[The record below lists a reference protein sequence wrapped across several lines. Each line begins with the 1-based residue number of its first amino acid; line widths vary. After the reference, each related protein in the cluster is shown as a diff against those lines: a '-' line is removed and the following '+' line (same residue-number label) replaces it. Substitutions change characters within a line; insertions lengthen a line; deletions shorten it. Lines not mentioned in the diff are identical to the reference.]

1 MAPLKTVLLKPP
13 VFDDEE
19 QTRIATLLHSLLL
32 GAMAAGFLYVIVA
45 IILYDSLLPILA
57 AALVIPA
64 WYGMLLLLHRGRLQQ
79 VRILSLVV
87 FWLAVTVMTVLY
99 GGLRGSAVVTYLIV
113 VLAAGLIL
121 GARAGSLFA
130 ALSLFS
136 VAAMLWAEAR
146 GLNPTPL
153 VEPTPLMLWAGL
165 TVNLILAA
173 LLVRLAASNISQALG
188 QARNHEQA
196 LTESNRGLEAEI
208 VERIR
213 VEEALRERE
222 GWLRAIIEGTHAL
235 LVQVDAEG
243 RLVYANDAVVRILG
257 LSAGSLRGTPYLDL
271 VHPEDRERVRRTFE
285 EDVLVDAQA
294 PSLEFRL
301 LSTEGRSVWVHVAAH
316 PLHRGGEV
324 IGQMAV
330 AVDISDRVAAE
341 QALRDFTRE
350 LQERNEELDAFAH
363 TVAHG
368 LQDPLSLVVG
378 FADVLQDECHSLPP
392 ELLRRRLGII
402 AESGLKMSKIID
414 NLLLLARVRQQEV
427 EVRPLN
433 MSAIVGEAWARLAHL
448 IEEQGAEISLPE
460 SFPLVRGYGPW
471 LEEVW
476 VNYLANA
483 IRYGGQPPRIE
494 IGAHRVGGGMVRFWI
509 RDSGRGISAEEQAR
523 LFVPF
528 SRLGSGLVRG
538 HGLGL
543 SIVHRIVHKLG
554 GDVGAESAGPG
565 EGSTFFFTLPEA

>member
-1 MAPLKTVLLKPP
+1 VQSLTEVILNPP

-19 QTRIATLLHSLLL
+19 QTRIASLVHTLLL
-32 GAMAAGFLYVIVA
+32 GAMAAGFVYFFVA
-45 IILYDSLLPILA
+45 MVVYDSLLPILA

-79 VRILSLVV
+79 VRVLSVSV
-87 FWLAVTVMTVLY
+87 FWLAVTVMTVSY
-99 GGLRGSAVVTYLIV
+99 GGLHGSAVVTYLV
-113 VLAAGLIL
+113 VVVAAGLIL
-121 GARAGSLFA
+121 GARAGSIFV
-130 ALSLFS
+130 ALSLLS
-136 VAAMLWAEAR
+136 ATAMLWAEAR
-146 GLNPTPL
+146 GLMPAAL
-153 VEPTPLMLWAGL
+153 VEPTPLILWAGL

-173 LLVRLAASNISQALG
+173 LLVRLAASNISQALA
-188 QARNHEQA
+188 QARNQEKA
-196 LTESNRGLEAEI
+196 LAESNRGLEAEI

-213 VEEALRERE
+213 AEEALRERE
-222 GWLRAIIEGTHAL
+222 GWLRAIIEGTHAM
-235 LVQVDAEG
+235 LVQVDAAG
-243 RLVYANDAVVRILG
+243 RLVYANDAVARTLG
-257 LSAGSLRGTPYLDL
+257 RSASSLRGMSYLDL
-271 VHPEDRERVRRTFE
+271 VHPEDREKVHRAFE
-285 EDVLVDAQA
+285 QDVPADAHP

-301 LSTEGRSVWVHVAAH
+301 LSANGQPLWVRVAAH
-316 PLHRGGEV
+316 PIHKGDDV
-324 IGQMAV
+324 VGQMAV
-330 AVDISDRVAAE
+330 AVDISDRVATE
-341 QALRDFTRE
+341 EALRDFAQE

-378 FADVLQDECHSLPP
+378 FADVLQGEYRDLPA
-392 ELLRRRLGII
+392 EVMHRRLGII

-414 NLLLLARVRQQEV
+414 NLLLLARVRQREV

-433 MSAIVGEAWARLAHL
+433 MSAIVEEAWGRLAHL
-448 IEEQGAEISLPE
+448 IEERDAEISVPE

-483 IRYGGQPPRIE
+483 IRYGGQPPRIQ
-494 IGAHRVGGGMVRFWI
+494 IGAHRVEQGMVRFWI
-509 RDSGRGISAEEQAR
+509 RDNGRGISPEEQAR

-543 SIVHRIVHKLG
+543 SIVHRIIDKLG
-554 GDVGAESAGPG
+554 GDVGADSAGPG
-565 EGSTFFFTLPEA
+565 QGSTFYFTLPEA